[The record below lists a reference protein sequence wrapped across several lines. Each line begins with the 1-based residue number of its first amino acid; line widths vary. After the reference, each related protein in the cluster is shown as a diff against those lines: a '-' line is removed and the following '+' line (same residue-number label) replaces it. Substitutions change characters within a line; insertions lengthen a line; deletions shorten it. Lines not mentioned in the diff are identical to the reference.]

1 MSHRKAASS
10 SKFGHL
16 FGDTSDSS
24 STSSQG
30 RLSGSGDLYRDPLA
44 ALVPPVTATT
54 TTTRGGATAVKATLS
69 PPPST
74 TSASAAA
81 SAATSSRNSPPGS
94 GPNSRS
100 SSRLQHNVLFSSLT
114 SNDAAGSSL
123 FDSIAPAS
131 STLSAAKRD
140 LLFGEGTSIS
150 GGSGRRTS
158 TPPLSKNNSS
168 SISSTASSSQQSSRV
183 STPPIVN
190 TRLTTALDAEASP
203 LGLPPLNNSFSS
215 GSRLQGNED
224 DVLSIKSP
232 LSTGTEPLTRTS
244 SQASTK
250 SHESVKSS
258 RSIQSQDTIE
268 DTKRTASVK
277 PILTGASAFTS
288 GSAGPTSPSSA
299 RSPRVKGSITTVD
312 HIFNPLTSKQPQHT
326 ENILSKSTAGSP
338 ITHQSIE
345 TLSRSTP
352 GSSTTPQSIET
363 FQAISRSS
371 SPITSSAN
379 VIIPP
384 IPVSKSGFERE
395 NDNSSPPPISK
406 SKIPVNVSI
415 LDDATEAFAKDLLFS
430 PGPIE
435 TTVVNTGTL
444 RSSSFLDSG
453 FSSSRIDTTNT
464 AGGSAESMAATAID
478 ARVSIVNPGV
488 GASTV
493 GQTKSLS
500 GFSLGEDVADSSNP
514 WMNTLVDSLNQT
526 DLGGS
531 ASSKTI
537 YAPPDVS
544 EANFM
549 SEAAFS
555 LHSSAT
561 VNAGTTTKGTKS
573 TSLSRSTLAPIPS
586 LEEDV
591 GGFNDVF
598 SSMQSDRS
606 TSATTLSI
614 SSPLPPE
621 LAPSPSL
628 SQPLT
633 RSSNWNVLD
642 AAEAAAMDPDFMGP
656 SALVNQST
664 DKVLAMMQMPK
675 IALDKDVSAQEV
687 FDNPWE

>member
-1 MSHRKAASS
+1 MSHRKGASS

-16 FGDTSDSS
+16 FGDAS
-24 STSSQG
+24 
-30 RLSGSGDLYRDPLA
+30 DLYRDPLA

-74 TSASAAA
+74 ASASAAA
-81 SAATSSRNSPPGS
+81 SAATSSARNSPPGS

-100 SSRLQHNVLFSSLT
+100 SSRLQHNALFSSLT

-123 FDSIAPAS
+123 FDSVAPAS

-140 LLFGEGTSIS
+140 LLFGEGTSTS
-150 GGSGRRTS
+150 GGSSRRTS
-158 TPPLSKNNSS
+158 TPPLSKNNNNSTS
-168 SISSTASSSQQSSRV
+168 GTASSSQQSSRV

-190 TRLTTALDAEASP
+190 TRLTTTALDAEASP
-203 LGLPPLNNSFSS
+203 LGLPPLNSSFSS

-232 LSTGTEPLTRTS
+232 LSTGTEPLTRTN

-258 RSIQSQDTIE
+258 RSIQSQDTTE

-277 PILTGASAFTS
+277 PILTGATAFISA
-288 GSAGPTSPSSA
+288 SAGPASPSSA

-326 ENILSKSTAGSP
+326 ENTLSKSTTGSS

-352 GSSTTPQSIET
+352 GSSTNPQSIET

-379 VIIPP
+379 VISPP

-395 NDNSSPPPISK
+395 NDDSSPPPISK
-406 SKIPVNVSI
+406 SRIPVNVSI

-430 PGPIE
+430 PGPVQ

-453 FSSSRIDTTNT
+453 FSSSRIDTANT
-464 AGGSAESMAATAID
+464 AVGSTESMAATAIN
-478 ARVSIVNPGV
+478 AGVSIVNPGV

-500 GFSLGEDVADSSNP
+500 GFSLGEDVADISNP

-526 DLGGS
+526 DLGGA

-537 YAPPDVS
+537 YASPDVS

-561 VNAGTTTKGTKS
+561 TNAGTTTKPTKP

-614 SSPLPPE
+614 SSPLPPG
-621 LAPSPSL
+621 LSPSPSI

-633 RSSNWNVLD
+633 GSSSWNVLD
-642 AAEAAAMDPDFMGP
+642 AVEAAAMDPDFMGP